1 MLAICGTVVLFR
13 CLYQTVAPVFR
24 LDDRIAALGAM
35 LLEVTSGCLEASR
48 LPGNGA
54 IYGCCAALSML
65 SGSVFLQLR
74 TLLPESVSLKPLL
87 FTRLLHL
94 PVSLG
99 MLHLALRLMP
109 DLTAQVVLPVG
120 PVLLLST
127 RARPDAALALFAL
140 CCLVAYRLQKEGTR
154 RCSGGTE

>member
-1 MLAICGTVVLFR
+1 
-13 CLYQTVAPVFR
+13 
-24 LDDRIAALGAM
+24 
-35 LLEVTSGCLEASR
+35 
-48 LPGNGA
+48 
-54 IYGCCAALSML
+54 ML

-87 FTRLLHL
+87 FTRLLHV

-140 CCLVAYRLQKEGTR
+140 CCLVAYRLQKEGAGR
-154 RCSGGTE
+154 YSGGTE